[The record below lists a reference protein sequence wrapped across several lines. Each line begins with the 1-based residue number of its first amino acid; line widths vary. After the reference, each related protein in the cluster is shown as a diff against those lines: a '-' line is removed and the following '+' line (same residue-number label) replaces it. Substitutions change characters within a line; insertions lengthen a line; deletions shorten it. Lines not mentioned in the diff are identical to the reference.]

1 MDWASF
7 LYNLFIFPIEIIY
20 QVIFRLS
27 EKYISNP
34 VISILALSVIVNI
47 LVLPLYNRAD
57 ILAKKQSDAEKLI
70 SDRKKL
76 ISKTFK
82 GDERLMMLKAYYR
95 EMHYNPYASLLGS
108 VPLLLQIPFFIA
120 AYHFLSNLQYLRGVS
135 FGPISDLAS
144 PDGLLRGVNLLP
156 ILMTLINI
164 ISLLF
169 YRRSHPEG
177 KLLQPLVLAGLFLI
191 LLYTSP
197 SGLVYYWTLNNLFS
211 LLKNIV
217 YLLLPRLKS
226 SSKKHS
232 APVEKPVNMKGVH
245 AVFIFSALFFALNT
259 GMRYTSNLLKGCY
272 QDFVNLVYYTDPV
285 MLIWNGF
292 VIACGFFIVWCS
304 VYYLLFSDR
313 NRRRMSFIMFALCA
327 ASLSSG
333 IMPSQFLGQMSSVF
347 NIKSLL
353 YTSAADYIISTLIA
367 LIFAGIAVFL
377 FIRFRTVAKYTAL
390 IITSAIAIFCF
401 INMYSIYSNNSDKY
415 YLDDP
420 RYCAPAELPFSRN
433 GKNVVVIM
441 MDRSVGSMIPYVMND
456 DPSIAKQFDGFTF
469 YTDANSYGCL
479 TVVGSPSLY
488 GGYEYT
494 PYEMNRRS
502 DLPISDKL
510 NEALRV
516 MPYLFDENGYDVTVC
531 DPSYAGYRQIPVLDI
546 FSDHPDIDLYVT
558 NGAFCRESETY
569 KRDYDEVYKRW
580 DRNFFCYGVMCS
592 APDIL
597 KDFLYDN
604 ADYNSI
610 EYAGGSIVSA
620 DAIDFRAA
628 YYTLTHMKDMTVIN
642 ESGNNFNLFVNYT
655 THEHVNLGTH
665 EIGDVISDG
674 NGNIM
679 TLDNYALIAHYDV
692 NKVTYE
698 ELGKWFD
705 YLREQGVYDNTRIII
720 VSDHGA
726 DLGRV
731 ISKDT
736 VDMDHL
742 HPVLF
747 VKDFDSTGPLVYD
760 DSSISN
766 AMTPYIAFE
775 GLIDDP
781 VNPFTGNSMD
791 PSLYDRN
798 TNIVIGYG
806 SDWNTYDYD
815 GTRYDNGTWF
825 KVTGDFFDED
835 NWEQI
840 EIP

>member
-144 PDGLLRGVNLLP
+144 PDGLLWGVNLLP

-177 KLLQPLVLAGLFLI
+177 KLLQPLVLAGLFLV

-232 APVEKPVNMKGVH
+232 GSVDKPVNMKGVH

-313 NRRRMSFIMFALCA
+313 NRRRMSCIMFALCA

-347 NIKSLL
+347 NIRFHIIVMPEPYGTQESVSSGADGVIIPAVPVSSIVAALKAQSRAVGYLIGNNAFVFEKVPDRMVHGALGIRRHQVLYIVLISFIKLSSLFDHERIGTYVL
-353 YTSAADYIISTLIA
+353 NA
-367 LIFAGIAVFL
+367 LIKDSLKIFQYT
-377 FIRFRTVAKYTAL
+377 FRVL
-390 IITSAIAIFCF
+390 
-401 INMYSIYSNNSDKY
+401 
-415 YLDDP
+415 P
-420 RYCAPAELPFSRN
+420 RDTRYEVR
-433 GKNVVVIM
+433 GNV
-441 MDRSVGSMIPYVMND
+441 R
-456 DPSIAKQFDGFTF
+456 KTGFK
-469 YTDANSYGCL
+469 S
-479 TVVGSPSLY
+479 
-488 GGYEYT
+488 
-494 PYEMNRRS
+494 
-502 DLPISDKL
+502 
-510 NEALRV
+510 
-516 MPYLFDENGYDVTVC
+516 
-531 DPSYAGYRQIPVLDI
+531 
-546 FSDHPDIDLYVT
+546 
-558 NGAFCRESETY
+558 
-569 KRDYDEVYKRW
+569 
-580 DRNFFCYGVMCS
+580 
-592 APDIL
+592 
-597 KDFLYDN
+597 
-604 ADYNSI
+604 SI
-610 EYAGGSIVSA
+610 ECRQCPFG
-620 DAIDFRAA
+620 
-628 YYTLTHMKDMTVIN
+628 
-642 ESGNNFNLFVNYT
+642 
-655 THEHVNLGTH
+655 
-665 EIGDVISDG
+665 
-674 NGNIM
+674 IM
-679 TLDNYALIAHYDV
+679 QPP
-692 NKVTYE
+692 E
-698 ELGKWFD
+698 RF
-705 YLREQGVYDNTRIII
+705 
-720 VSDHGA
+720 
-726 DLGRV
+726 
-731 ISKDT
+731 
-736 VDMDHL
+736 
-742 HPVLF
+742 
-747 VKDFDSTGPLVYD
+747 
-760 DSSISN
+760 
-766 AMTPYIAFE
+766 
-775 GLIDDP
+775 
-781 VNPFTGNSMD
+781 
-791 PSLYDRN
+791 
-798 TNIVIGYG
+798 
-806 SDWNTYDYD
+806 
-815 GTRYDNGTWF
+815 
-825 KVTGDFFDED
+825 
-835 NWEQI
+835 
-840 EIP
+840 